1 MPTCTNQ
8 RSLSWSRDSSP
19 PITAHRDRDQEQHQ
33 HGPPPAEPVAD
44 EAADED
50 PRHEAQEGHLLLQLP
65 QRVPLQHR
73 ASHLEL
79 ETKVRENKLC
89 TCAGVLISLFS
100 LGTCFAYKCESASR
114 ISRSFQL

>member
-8 RSLSWSRDSSP
+8 RSLSWSRDTSP
-19 PITAHRDRDQEQHQ
+19 PITAHRDRDQEQHE

-79 ETKVRENKLC
+79 ETKV
-89 TCAGVLISLFS
+89 VS
-100 LGTCFAYKCESASR
+100 
-114 ISRSFQL
+114 